1 MQQIADFDGSDRPD
15 IFLVEIGLNQPGP
28 PSHSIH
34 LSEPGERA
42 MIDREVPTH
51 EVVVV
56 EVTKTGCSE
65 IGNKSYAPDLS
76 VGIW

>member
-1 MQQIADFDGSDRPD
+1 
-15 IFLVEIGLNQPGP
+15 
-28 PSHSIH
+28 
-34 LSEPGERA
+34 